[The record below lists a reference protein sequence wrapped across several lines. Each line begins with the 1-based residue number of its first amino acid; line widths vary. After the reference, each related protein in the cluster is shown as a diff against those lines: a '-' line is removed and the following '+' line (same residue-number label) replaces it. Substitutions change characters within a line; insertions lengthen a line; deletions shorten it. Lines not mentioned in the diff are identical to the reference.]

1 MNTGLSGYF
10 DDAHRGLQ
18 RKQTERIGKSASDVQ
33 LPPLRPDSGPP
44 FVNGSDQQIIS
55 WDKGSLQ
62 QSHSLG
68 SLMFSDDRA
77 AVGIQAERYQ
87 QTLQDNAKLARK
99 VRTLQDRL
107 AITSAKKEAFEAQ
120 AQRLEKE
127 FRKGREQSD
136 TLQRD
141 LLEAKR
147 EAGQLTNEAQE
158 AMQMMTEMRKAHI
171 HEVRLLQRGLAAR
184 GNDEKS
190 RNRVNEMADLVD
202 KLGRAVV
209 QRDESIRDKM
219 KMQAT
224 LSKAQTDV
232 RAVSDDCGRLRKQ
245 NQKLQADLKEAQRR
259 AKFVVPASAGPPEDS
274 DDEFERELSQFEK
287 RFQILEDGP
296 AGLDIL
302 ASNLSKDKQTLE
314 KRLKSANDTISTLN
328 GTIDNWKQL
337 GAEKDEQ
344 IRDLSEKLD
353 RMKRDQAL
361 LEEQIAQK
369 RREIQLQ
376 VAEEKA
382 ALERRV
388 SELEQECD
396 NARAGADGMEKTS
409 NRLTR
414 ELVKVHEQY
423 TREPGDDAG
432 GEAGGAGP
440 AEPATAGE
448 GIGGEL
454 VASAEQGAKTGEMLR
469 LDVYRAGEVVEL
481 HAREVPSGE
490 ECRMQLPRELL
501 QELDQE
507 DPWTELFSR
516 VGVSPGPPRR
526 AIVVSS
532 LLGRREVSL
541 QPEGVEMIL
550 TAYRYGRRRFFFS
563 GLNLDTQHLV
573 ELTVM
578 EGQLTPE
585 VQSQIDAAE
594 GNDALFDIL
603 SFRLAY
609 EGDALHFRS

>member
-1 MNTGLSGYF
+1 MSRGLSGYF

-18 RKQTERIGKSASDVQ
+18 RQHTEKIGKSASDVQ
-33 LPPLRPDSGPP
+33 LPPLRPESGPP

-55 WDKGSLQ
+55 WDKGSLH

-68 SLMFSDDRA
+68 SLMFSDDQA

-87 QTLQDNAKLARK
+87 QTLQDNAKLSRK

-141 LLEAKR
+141 LLDAKR
-147 EAGQLTNEAQE
+147 EAGQLTKEAQE

-224 LSKAQTDV
+224 LSKAQTDL
-232 RAVSDDCGRLRKQ
+232 RALSDDCGKLRKH

-259 AKFVVPASAGPPEDS
+259 AKFVVPAAAGPPEDS

-314 KRLKSANDTISTLN
+314 KRLKSANDTIATLN

-344 IRDLSEKLD
+344 IRDLTEKLD
-353 RMKRDQAL
+353 KMKRDQAL

-369 RREIQLQ
+369 RREIELQ

-382 ALERRV
+382 ALEKRV

-409 NRLTR
+409 NRLTK

-423 TREPGDDAG
+423 TRES
-432 GEAGGAGP
+432 GAGP
-440 AEPATAGE
+440 AEPAVAGE

-454 VASAEQGAKTGEMLR
+454 VASAEQSAKTGELLR

-490 ECRMQLPRELL
+490 ECRMQLPQELL

-516 VGVSPGPPRR
+516 VGLSPGPPRR

-550 TAYRYGRRRFFFS
+550 TAYRYGRRRFFLS

-578 EGQLTPE
+578 ESQLTPE
-585 VQSQIDAAE
+585 VQNQIDMAD